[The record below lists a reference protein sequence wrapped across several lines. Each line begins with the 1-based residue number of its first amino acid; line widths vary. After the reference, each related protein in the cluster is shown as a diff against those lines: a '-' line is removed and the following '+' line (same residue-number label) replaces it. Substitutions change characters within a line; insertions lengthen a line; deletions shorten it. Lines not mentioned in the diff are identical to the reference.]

1 MEDKKKIVF
10 IGPPGVGKTTIKNVF
25 FEKANPLN
33 LLKNSIAPTR
43 GVNASLFNIKG
54 KEVGVFDL
62 AGQENENWFNQDR
75 NVFAYANL
83 IICVLDVNS
92 YLKDMLEFIKKIV
105 NIIKEIRLEKLSL
118 VILLHKIDLA
128 EILYLQHKV
137 KAVEEFVDKEVSS
150 MGGISIYT
158 TSISKKYFL
167 DTYDVIAEILLNSFE
182 DNLDFQQKSYFQ
194 DFRMDL
200 RIILQYDDLE
210 KHSLTDLF
218 HDLDLTTK
226 DSNLHLSRLEK
237 LGFLEL
243 LESNQFFKLTERA
256 NFIKFNFDSMK
267 LEGKESRINK
277 VLESLYLF
285 SNLKLKNDMNS

>member
-1 MEDKKKIVF
+1 
-10 IGPPGVGKTTIKNVF
+10 
-25 FEKANPLN
+25 
-33 LLKNSIAPTR
+33 
-43 GVNASLFNIKG
+43 
-54 KEVGVFDL
+54 VGVFDL